1 MHRLIATLVL
11 TTALV
16 AAAVPQ
22 VSATAIYGF
31 SPATEGANGSAAGQ
45 IAAKRSC
52 KAVSSC
58 REAVQMWCDG
68 YKRADADH
76 DGIPCENIC
85 HSKKEVDAI
94 RAEIGC

>member
-1 MHRLIATLVL
+1 MHRLIVTFVCV
-11 TTALV
+11 TALG

-22 VSATAIYGF
+22 VSAAGISGF
-31 SPATEGANGSAAGQ
+31 APASESARGPAADQ
-45 IAAKRSC
+45 VAAKRSC

-68 YKRADADH
+68 YKRADADN